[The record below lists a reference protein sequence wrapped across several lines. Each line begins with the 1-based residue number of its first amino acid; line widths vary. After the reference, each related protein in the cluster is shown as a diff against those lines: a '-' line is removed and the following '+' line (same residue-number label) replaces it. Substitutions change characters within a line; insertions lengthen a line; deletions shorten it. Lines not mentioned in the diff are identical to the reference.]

1 LPHEGKTTGAIL
13 TLDKY
18 DWLKA
23 Q

>member
-1 LPHEGKTTGAIL
+1 MREKTTGAIL